1 MEEQLNVLQRILDR
15 VIEFL
20 VNYSFQV
27 VGAILILI
35 AGWVLARWAGAA
47 FSNLCHRRQIDV
59 SLTKFMSGMVRLTV
73 FSFAI
78 LVALGKFGI
87 TIAPFIAA
95 ISALAFGGSFAI
107 QGPISNYGAGLSI
120 LLGRPFKVGDTIT
133 VVEVS
138 GVVEEV
144 KLAAT
149 ILTTEDGEH
158 ITIPNKHIVGEI
170 LRNSQGNRVVELQV
184 GISYQDDP
192 QQAVALIRQTIARV
206 ADVAQQPAPVVGL
219 HEFGDSSINIEM
231 RYWVPT
237 KRYSQTRYAV
247 NLEIFKALKQAKITI
262 PFPQQDVHL
271 ISDGAGA

>member
-1 MEEQLNVLQRILDR
+1 MEEQINVLQRILDR

-47 FSNLCHRRQIDV
+47 FSNLCHRRQIDI
-59 SLTKFMSGMVRLTV
+59 SLAKFLSGMVRLTV
-73 FSFAI
+73 FSFAV

-107 QGPISNYGAGLSI
+107 QGPISNYGAGFSI

-133 VVEVS
+133 VVDVS

-149 ILTTEDGEH
+149 ILTTEDGER

-170 LRNSQGNRVVELQV
+170 LRNSQGNRVVELRV

-192 QQAVALIRQTIARV
+192 QQAVSVIRQTIARV
-206 ADVAQQPAPVVGL
+206 ADVAQQPAPLVGL
-219 HEFGDSSINIEM
+219 NEFGDSSINIGM

-262 PFPQQDVHL
+262 PFPQRDVRL
-271 ISDGAGA
+271 ISDRAGA